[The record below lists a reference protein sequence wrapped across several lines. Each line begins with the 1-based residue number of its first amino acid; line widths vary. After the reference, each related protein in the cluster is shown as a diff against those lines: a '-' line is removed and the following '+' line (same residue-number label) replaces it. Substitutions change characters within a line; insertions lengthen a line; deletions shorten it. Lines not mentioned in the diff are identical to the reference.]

1 MNEKKNLEAYEKQ
14 IETIKSNLSL
24 KDKVID
30 ELRAKENAEKN
41 KLDKLNQDIVRRK
54 LEEEQKRK
62 QEEEQKR
69 KQEEEQKRKQD
80 EEQKRKQEEEQK
92 KKTRGRGK
100 KEARRRAKKKTR
112 GRTKKIQA
120 EAASRPTTER
130 RLLNQSSIGALP
142 KSNKIKG
149 FGIAPDFESRIWEIK
164 YSSDGKYGFSC
175 NL

>member
-1 MNEKKNLEAYEKQ
+1 MKN
-14 IETIKSNLSL
+14 
-24 KDKVID
+24 
-30 ELRAKENAEKN
+30 
-41 KLDKLNQDIVRRK
+41 RK
-54 LEEEQKRK
+54 GNKRK
-62 QEEEQKR
+62 NR
-69 KQEEEQKRKQD
+69 
-80 EEQKRKQEEEQK
+80 K

-100 KEARRRAKKKTR
+100 KEARRRTEKKPRRRAKKKTR

-142 KSNKIKG
+142 KINKIKG

>member
-1 MNEKKNLEAYEKQ
+1 M
-14 IETIKSNLSL
+14 
-24 KDKVID
+24 
-30 ELRAKENAEKN
+30 
-41 KLDKLNQDIVRRK
+41 NQDIVRRK
-54 LEEEQKRK
+54 LE
-62 QEEEQKR
+62 
-69 KQEEEQKRKQD
+69 

-100 KEARRRAKKKTR
+100 KEARRRTEKKPRRRAKKKTR
-112 GRTKKIQA
+112 GRTKKIQT

-142 KSNKIKG
+142 KINKIKG